1 MALIWISG
9 PASPAGDN
17 TGGNEVSSTQIFNIL
32 IDLNDNYITIS
43 PPVSPCNISKCVR
56 FPLCS

>member
-17 TGGNEVSSTQIFNIL
+17 TGGNEVSFGVL
-32 IDLNDNYITIS
+32 FF
-43 PPVSPCNISKCVR
+43 K
-56 FPLCS
+56 